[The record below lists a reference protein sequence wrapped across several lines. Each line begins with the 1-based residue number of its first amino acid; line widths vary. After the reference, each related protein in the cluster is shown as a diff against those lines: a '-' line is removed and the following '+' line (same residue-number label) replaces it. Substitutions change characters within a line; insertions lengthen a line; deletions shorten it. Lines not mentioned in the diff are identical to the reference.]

1 MDTGQKKEIMKM
13 KKLISIFLVVINVLL
28 FISCSSS
35 GPKLDVEDE
44 LNKMKTD
51 NNIYYSENEDY
62 SSIVKWLKYEFEEN
76 DIRGTVIV
84 ATDDEVLFAAG
95 ARLLDVDGN
104 EVTPFTTYEIGS
116 CSKAFVGVCIMKLVE
131 DGKLKLTDT
140 LGDIYP
146 AFSSYP
152 NFEKVSKIT
161 VSDLLHMR
169 TGLIDYVNHPD
180 QFLGEERVYEIFGPD
195 PAATPWAEAYSQME
209 KIIDDELF
217 LELIFTNEM
226 TIEPNV
232 EYSYNNSNYHLLS
245 LIVENVS
252 GKSYEEYINEVIF
265 EPCKMTSTSAVSGEP
280 VTASFKYDPELDYLK
295 DPEFL
300 MGAGDIHT
308 NAVDLIKFDRALFGG
323 YLLNEE
329 SMKEIYNFI
338 DGYSCGWENE
348 MGYISHRGAIP
359 RFQTSNSILEKDG
372 KKLYVITFSNLGEDK
387 SSLIIQ
393 NVDRMFS

>member
-1 MDTGQKKEIMKM
+1 MDTGKKDKEIVM
-13 KKLISIFLVVINVLL
+13 KKLLSIFLVMINVLL
-28 FISCSSS
+28 FVGCSSS

-44 LNKMKTD
+44 LAKMKTD
-51 NNIYYSENEDY
+51 NNVYYSESEDY
-62 SSIVKWLKYEFEEN
+62 DSIVKWLKYEVQETDF
-76 DIRGTVIV
+76 RGTVIV
-84 ATDDEVLFAAG
+84 ATDDEVLFTAG

-131 DGKLKLTDT
+131 DGKLKITDT

-146 AFSSYP
+146 DFSSYP
-152 NFEKVSKIT
+152 NFEKVSKVT

-169 TGLIDYVNHPD
+169 TGFIDYVNRPD

-195 PAATPWAEAYSQME
+195 PASTPWAEAYSKME

-232 EYSYNNSNYHLLS
+232 EYSYNNSNYHLLA
-245 LIVENVS
+245 LIIENVS
-252 GKSYEEYINEVIF
+252 GKSYEEYVNEVIF

-280 VTASFKYDPELDYLK
+280 VTASFKDDPELDYLK

-300 MGAGDIHT
+300 KGAGDIHT
-308 NAVDLIKFDRALFGG
+308 NAVDMIKFDRALFGG
-323 YLLNEE
+323 YILNED
-329 SMKEIYNFI
+329 SMKEVLNFI
-338 DGYSCGWENE
+338 DGYGCGWENE
-348 MGYISHRGAIP
+348 MGYIGHRGAIP
-359 RFQTSNSILEKDG
+359 RFQTANFILEKDG
-372 KKLYVITFSNLGEDK
+372 KKLYVLTFANLGEDK
-387 SSLIIQ
+387 SKLIVQ
-393 NVDRMFS
+393 NLDRMFS

>member
-1 MDTGQKKEIMKM
+1 MKR
-13 KKLISIFLVVINVLL
+13 LISIILVLINVLL
-28 FISCSSS
+28 FVSCSPS

-44 LNKMKTD
+44 LSKMKTD

-62 SSIVKWLKYEFEEN
+62 DSIVKWLKYEVEET

-104 EVTPFTTYEIGS
+104 EVTPYTTYEIGS
-116 CSKAFVGVCIMKLVE
+116 CTKAFTAVCIMKLVE
-131 DGKLKLTDT
+131 DGKLKLTNT

-146 AFSSYP
+146 DYSSYP
-152 NFEKVSKIT
+152 NFKKVSKIT
-161 VSDLLHMR
+161 ISDLLHMR
-169 TGLIDYVNHPD
+169 TGLIDYVNSPD
-180 QFLGEERVYEIFGPD
+180 KFLGEERVYEIFGPNL
-195 PAATPWAEAYSQME
+195 ATTPWAEAYTKME
-209 KIIDDELF
+209 SIIDDELF
-217 LELIFTNEM
+217 LELIFTNDM
-226 TIEPNV
+226 TIEPDV

-280 VTASFKYDPELDYLK
+280 VMASYKYAPELDYLK

-308 NAVDLIKFDRALFGG
+308 NAVDMVKFDRALFGG
-323 YLLNEE
+323 YLLDED
-329 SMKEIYNFI
+329 SMKEVLNFI
-338 DGYSCGWENE
+338 DGYGCGWENE
-348 MGYISHRGAIP
+348 MGYIGHRGAIP
-359 RFQTSNSILEKDG
+359 RFQTSNFILEKDG
-372 KKLYVITFSNLGEDK
+372 KKLYVLTFANLGEDK
-387 SSLIIQ
+387 SSLMIQ
-393 NVDRMFS
+393 NLDRMFSY

>member
-1 MDTGQKKEIMKM
+1 MKR
-13 KKLISIFLVVINVLL
+13 LISIILVLINVLL
-28 FISCSSS
+28 FVSCSPS

-44 LNKMKTD
+44 LSKMKTD

-62 SSIVKWLKYEFEEN
+62 DSIVKWLKYEVEET

-104 EVTPFTTYEIGS
+104 EVTPYTTYEIGS
-116 CSKAFVGVCIMKLVE
+116 CTKAFTAVCIMKLVE
-131 DGKLKLTDT
+131 DGKLKITNT

-146 AFSSYP
+146 DYSSYP

-161 VSDLLHMR
+161 ISDLLHMR
-169 TGLIDYVNHPD
+169 TGLIDYVNNPD
-180 QFLGEERVYEIFGPD
+180 KFLGEERVYEIIGPD
-195 PAATPWAEAYSQME
+195 LAATPWAESYTKME
-209 KIIDDELF
+209 SIIDDELF
-217 LELIFTNEM
+217 LELIFTNDM
-226 TIEPNV
+226 TIEPDV

-265 EPCKMTSTSAVSGEP
+265 EPCKMTSTLAVSGEP
-280 VTASFKYDPELDYLK
+280 VMASYKYDPELDYLK

-308 NAVDLIKFDRALFGG
+308 NAVDMVKFDRALFGG
-323 YLLNEE
+323 YLLDED
-329 SMKEIYNFI
+329 SMKEVLNFI
-338 DGYSCGWENE
+338 DGYGCGWENE
-348 MGYISHRGAIP
+348 MGYIGHRGAIP
-359 RFQTSNSILEKDG
+359 RFQTSNFILEKDG
-372 KKLYVITFSNLGEDK
+372 KKLYVLTFANLGEDK
-387 SSLIIQ
+387 SSLMIQ
-393 NVDRMFS
+393 NLDRMFSY

>member
-131 DGKLKLTDT
+131 D
-140 LGDIYP
+140 
-146 AFSSYP
+146 
-152 NFEKVSKIT
+152 
-161 VSDLLHMR
+161 
-169 TGLIDYVNHPD
+169 
-180 QFLGEERVYEIFGPD
+180 
-195 PAATPWAEAYSQME
+195 
-209 KIIDDELF
+209 ELR
-217 LELIFTNEM
+217 EGI
-226 TIEPNV
+226 
-232 EYSYNNSNYHLLS
+232 
-245 LIVENVS
+245 
-252 GKSYEEYINEVIF
+252 
-265 EPCKMTSTSAVSGEP
+265 
-280 VTASFKYDPELDYLK
+280 
-295 DPEFL
+295 
-300 MGAGDIHT
+300 
-308 NAVDLIKFDRALFGG
+308 
-323 YLLNEE
+323 
-329 SMKEIYNFI
+329 
-338 DGYSCGWENE
+338 
-348 MGYISHRGAIP
+348 
-359 RFQTSNSILEKDG
+359 
-372 KKLYVITFSNLGEDK
+372 
-387 SSLIIQ
+387 
-393 NVDRMFS
+393 